1 MKFSTCSCKW
11 LTNLQVSETALRSG
25 PPAKGHSRQVA
36 VRAALLQSAFATMT
50 VQAGKRGAT
59 AGSDEFPK
67 LADSQHGRGR
77 GRISAASG
85 RSGPSERKLSGAA
98 DLGGR
103 GRSRGRGA
111 GPAWGPGCSGQGL
124 RNELHPG
131 SGDKASSVGGPGRLS
146 NTGHQNS
153 LLDSSARSQ
162 APSSSGQAAT
172 ASRYAALAASADT
185 WRQSDPPQPRPADS
199 TVTSDQQG
207 SLRATELHPE
217 AQAAR
222 AVGHV
227 GYSADSGYSRLLANS
242 AVPRPTA
249 SQPAARPATRP
260 GAPANEKLKVVSTE
274 QPARRAGTQA
284 GRPPAGG
291 PAPAR
296 PPKPLVRSTAAAY
309 QAAQHAMAP
318 RDQSLPPSHQPLGNE
333 GAANRGRSS
342 GGTLCG
348 LDRASRSLRSTST
361 APSLPACDGAGAH
374 PHPAESRHTGQQ
386 QTGDGE
392 GATSG
397 GRGAGVAAQP
407 TTGEAAAQADFLRQL
422 LGVKGGPAHE
432 PKQQHL
438 CSGWPPLPPQLQ
450 RQQSRPRQ

>member
-59 AGSDEFPK
+59 AGSDEFPR
-67 LADSQHGRGR
+67 LADSQHGRDR

-146 NTGHQNS
+146 NTEHQNS

-207 SLRATELHPE
+207 SLRATGLHPE

-260 GAPANEKLKVVSTE
+260 GAPANEKLKAVSTE

-284 GRPPAGG
+284 GRPSAGG

-296 PPKPLVRSTAAAY
+296 PPTLVRSTAAAY

-318 RDQSLPPSHQPLGNE
+318 RHQSLPPSHQPLGNE
-333 GAANRGRSS
+333 WADNRGRSS
-342 GGTLCG
+342 DGKLCG
-348 LDRASRSLRSTST
+348 ADRAARSLRSTTT
-361 APSLPACDGAGAH
+361 APNLPPSDGAGARSQ
-374 PHPAESRHTGQQ
+374 PAESRHTGQQ

-392 GATSG
+392 GGTSG
-397 GRGAGVAAQP
+397 GRGVAAQP
-407 TTGEAAAQADFLRQL
+407 IAGEAAAQAAFLRQL

-438 CSGWPPLPPQLQ
+438 SGGWPPQLQ